1 MRRSLAMY
9 VAALDPGNVDV
20 AIGHIKLGRMLSH
33 LERYPEAAEEL
44 TVGYEI
50 LAAQANPSMNWLKL
64 AREELVVIYEALGDE
79 ARAAEFRAKPTEN
92 DDSAE

>member
-20 AIGHIKLGRMLSH
+20 AIGHIKLGRLLSQ

-44 TVGYEI
+44 TTGYEI
-50 LAAQANPSMNWLKL
+50 LASQANPSMDWLEL
-64 AREELVVIYEALGDE
+64 AREELTVVYEALGDE
-79 ARAAEFRAKPTEN
+79 ARAAEFRAKPAEDN
-92 DDSAE
+92 DAAE